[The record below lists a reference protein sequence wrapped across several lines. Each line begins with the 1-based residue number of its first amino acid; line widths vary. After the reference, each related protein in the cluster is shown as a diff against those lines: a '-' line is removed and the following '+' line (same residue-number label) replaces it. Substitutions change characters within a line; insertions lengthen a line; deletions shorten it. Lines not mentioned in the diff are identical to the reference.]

1 MVRRVRGERSGYFEK
16 ARQSAPCVLFF
27 DELDSIAT
35 KRGGFSGDHG
45 VSNRIVN
52 QLLTEMD
59 GIGKRTNVFVIG
71 ATNRPDTLDPAILRP
86 GRLDQ
91 KIHSDA
97 RSTSTSCILKAG
109 LRKTPVEK
117 GVDLEK
123 LAELTN
129 GYSGSDLAGMLQ
141 LAVKISV
148 RKRIQAV
155 HHLRDKILSEA
166 QAKEKAQDED
176 SKTNDNN
183 KMTPKKAMAMAKEKL
198 LKAGE
203 WTIKGEDLSKAFTL
217 QRKSIKP
224 ADLDDYNA
232 YAKRLQSKMGISS
245 QLTTNSH

>member
-1 MVRRVRGERSGYFEK
+1 MPDRA
-16 ARQSAPCVLFF
+16 ARLA
-27 DELDSIAT
+27 
-35 KRGGFSGDHG
+35 
-45 VSNRIVN
+45 
-52 QLLTEMD
+52 
-59 GIGKRTNVFVIG
+59 
-71 ATNRPDTLDPAILRP
+71 
-86 GRLDQ
+86 
-91 KIHSDA
+91 
-97 RSTSTSCILKAG
+97 ILKAG

-155 HHLRDKILSEA
+155 HNLRDRILSEA
-166 QAKEKAQDED
+166 QAKEKAQEED

-183 KMTPKKAMAMAKEKL
+183 RMTPKKAMAMAKEKL

-245 QLTTNSH
+245 QLTTNSTDISGMFELPEGETNKNHFDTLPPLK